1 MSDRAERDKLDFCR
15 GEPLLPSMNRRQFSL
30 AVAGAITAQGQSN
43 PWGGPVVDCH
53 HHLRRTAEDNIVHLD
68 GCGVSNAMVLAREN
82 AGDQIHAV
90 EQKYPGRL
98 LGWFASTDI
107 TKPEAEA
114 LLTNAIKNGAIG
126 FGEIKYHVEAAGPE
140 MRRAYALAADLNVPI
155 LIHFQEVPHT
165 PTEGMFSTGFKNF
178 EAMLKM
184 YPKTRFIGHADAF
197 WANVSA
203 DYANDVAYPSGPI
216 KPGGVT
222 DKLLSDYP
230 NLYGDL
236 SANSGNNALS
246 RDPEFT
252 AGFLKRH
259 EDKLIFGSDC
269 ACTDGKG
276 GGISQAGNPAASRLA
291 GKCVARETLTLLQKT
306 VQPAAFRKM
315 SWENAHRIYK
325 LNA

>member
-1 MSDRAERDKLDFCR
+1 M
-15 GEPLLPSMNRRQFSL
+15 
-30 AVAGAITAQGQSN
+30 
-43 PWGGPVVDCH
+43 VDCH
-53 HHLRRTAEDNIVHLD
+53 HHLRRTAEANIVHLD
-68 GCGVSNAMVLAREN
+68 GCGVSNAMMLAREN
-82 AGDQIHAV
+82 SVDQIHEI
-90 EQKYPGRL
+90 EQKFPGRL

-114 LLTNAIKNGAIG
+114 QLTKAIKNGAIG
-126 FGEIKYHVEAAGPE
+126 LGEIKFHVEAAGPE
-140 MRRAYALAADLNVPI
+140 LRRMYALAADLNVPI

-165 PTEGMFSTGFKNF
+165 LTEGVFSTGWKNF
-178 EAMLKM
+178 EAMLKA

-203 DYANDVAYPSGPI
+203 DYANDVAYQSGPI
-216 KPGGVT
+216 KRGEVT
-222 DKLLSDYP
+222 DKLLSDYA
-230 NLYGDL
+230 NLFGDL

-259 EDKLIFGSDC
+259 EAKLIFGSDC

-291 GKCVARETLTLLQKT
+291 GKCVARETLGLLKRT
-306 VQPAAFRKM
+306 VGPDAFRKVT
-315 SWENAHRIYK
+315 WENAHRVYRLK
-325 LNA
+325 G

>member
-1 MSDRAERDKLDFCR
+1 VASIT
-15 GEPLLPSMNRRQFSL
+15 RRNFSQAAAGIIAG
-30 AVAGAITAQGQSN
+30 AVAGRGQMAEL
-43 PWGGPVVDCH
+43 WGGPVVDCH
-53 HHLRRTAEDNIVHLD
+53 FHLRRTAEANIVHLD
-68 GCGVSNAMVLAREN
+68 GCGVSNAMMLAREN
-82 AGDQIHAV
+82 SLEQIQEI
-90 EQKYPGRL
+90 EQKFPGRV
-98 LGWFASTDI
+98 LGWFASADI

-114 LLTNAIKNGAIG
+114 LLTKAIKNGAIG
-126 FGEIKYHVEAAGPE
+126 LGEIKFHVEAAGPE
-140 MRRAYALAADLNVPI
+140 LRRMYALAADLNVPI
-155 LIHFQEVPHT
+155 LVHFQEVPHT
-165 PTEGMFSTGFKNF
+165 PTEGVFSTGWKNF
-178 EAMLKM
+178 EAMLKA

-203 DYANDVAYPSGPI
+203 DYANDVAYPSGPV
-216 KPGGVT
+216 KRGGVT

-291 GKCVARETLTLLQKT
+291 GKCVARETLGLLKRT
-306 VQPAAFRKM
+306 VAPDAFRKM
-315 SWENAHRIYK
+315 AWENAHKTYRLK
-325 LNA
+325 A

>member
-1 MSDRAERDKLDFCR
+1 MA
-15 GEPLLPSMNRRQFSL
+15 
-30 AVAGAITAQGQSN
+30 
-43 PWGGPVVDCH
+43 
-53 HHLRRTAEDNIVHLD
+53 
-68 GCGVSNAMVLAREN
+68 LARESSV
-82 AGDQIHAV
+82 DLIRET

-98 LGWFASTDI
+98 LGWFASADI
-107 TKPEAEA
+107 TKPEAA
-114 LLTNAIKNGAIG
+114 AQLKAAIKNGAIG
-126 FGEIKYHVEAAGPE
+126 FGEIKFHVEAAGPE
-140 MRRAYALAADLNVPI
+140 LRRMYALAADLNVPI

-165 PTEGMFSTGFKNF
+165 PTEGVFSTGWKNF
-178 EAMLKM
+178 EAMLKA

-197 WANVSA
+197 WANISA
-203 DYANDVAYPSGPI
+203 DYANDVAYPSGPV
-216 KPGGVT
+216 KRGGVT

-291 GKCVARETLTLLQKT
+291 GKCVARETLTLLKNT
-306 VQPAAFRKM
+306 VSPAAFRTM
-315 SWENAHRIYK
+315 TWENAHKVYRLK
-325 LNA
+325 A